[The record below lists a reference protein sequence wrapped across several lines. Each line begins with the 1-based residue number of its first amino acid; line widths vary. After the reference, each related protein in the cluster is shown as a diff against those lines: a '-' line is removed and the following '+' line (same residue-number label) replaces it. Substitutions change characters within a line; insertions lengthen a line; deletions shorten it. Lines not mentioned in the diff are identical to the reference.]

1 MLHKERDIDC
11 KRTIVKE
18 NIYYTMEIDLYPI
31 QFRLL
36 RLFFL
41 HFNKLHEKRNQ
52 NTTLLEQFQN
62 QI

>member
-1 MLHKERDIDC
+1 MLHKERDTDC

-31 QFRLL
+31 QFHLL

-41 HFNKLHEKRNQ
+41 HFYLSVLIVN
-52 NTTLLEQFQN
+52 FQ
-62 QI
+62 